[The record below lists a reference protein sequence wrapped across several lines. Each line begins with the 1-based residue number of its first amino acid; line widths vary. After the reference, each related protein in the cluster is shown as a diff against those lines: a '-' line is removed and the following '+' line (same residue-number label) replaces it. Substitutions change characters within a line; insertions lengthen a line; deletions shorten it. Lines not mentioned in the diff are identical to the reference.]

1 MVVRDEDVASGAP
14 ARDLAADHPPRREG
28 NHIEVGQRLV
38 EAPYEFRVGVTQDE
52 YDVPPVKLQAEVP
65 QVLLIAYL
73 EAVRDVVS
81 EVRSLARRMVMGI
94 KIADVVILAAI
105 IVAILR

>member
-1 MVVRDEDVASGAP
+1 
-14 ARDLAADHPPRREG
+14 
-28 NHIEVGQRLV
+28 
-38 EAPYEFRVGVTQDE
+38 
-52 YDVPPVKLQAEVP
+52 
-65 QVLLIAYL
+65 LIAYL